1 MLDYKYDLMVDESEM
16 YMLSEIYSLFHHNQM
31 SFLVKY
37 YTFYLSLRG
46 WNNFNA
52 MEFARK

>member
-1 MLDYKYDLMVDESEM
+1 
-16 YMLSEIYSLFHHNQM
+16 M

-52 MEFARK
+52 MEFARKWIF